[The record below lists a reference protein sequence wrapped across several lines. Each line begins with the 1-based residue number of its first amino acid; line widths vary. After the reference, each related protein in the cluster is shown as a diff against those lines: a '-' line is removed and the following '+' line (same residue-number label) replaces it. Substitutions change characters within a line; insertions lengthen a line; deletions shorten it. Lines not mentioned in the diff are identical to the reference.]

1 MPLVSINPVL
11 AAAAKEGY
19 AVGAFNPVDYAS
31 MKAIVRAAEEEDAP
45 VIVQASAKTVR
56 YYGHEALAMWMR
68 ELAENSTIPA
78 VLHLDH
84 GKELE
89 MIRRCIETGWTS
101 VMVDASH
108 LPFEQNLAMSREVVE
123 MATAAGVGVEAEL
136 GEIGGVEEDISVA
149 EEDAHLADPDKAE
162 IFCRELELGVFAPA
176 IGTAHGFYK
185 GTPKVAFDLIE
196 EIYRRTATPLA
207 LHGGTGLSD
216 EIIQR
221 CIRSGCAK
229 VNIST
234 NLKHAFVDGF
244 SDYHK
249 ANPDDYEPLKVL
261 GAQFEFMKQLLRKKI
276 RQFGGSGRGQELAAV
291 T

>member
-1 MPLVSINPVL
+1 MFS
-11 AAAAKEGY
+11 
-19 AVGAFNPVDYAS
+19 
-31 MKAIVRAAEEEDAP
+31 
-45 VIVQASAKTVR
+45 
-56 YYGHEALAMWMR
+56 
-68 ELAENSTIPA
+68 
-78 VLHLDH
+78 
-84 GKELE
+84 
-89 MIRRCIETGWTS
+89 
-101 VMVDASH
+101 
-108 LPFEQNLAMSREVVE
+108 
-123 MATAAGVGVEAEL
+123 
-136 GEIGGVEEDISVA
+136 
-149 EEDAHLADPDKAE
+149 
-162 IFCRELELGVFAPA
+162 APA

-244 SDYHK
+244 SDYHD

-276 RQFGGSGRGQELAAV
+276 RQFGGIGEGVRN
-291 T
+291 

>member
-244 SDYHK
+244 SDYHD

>member
-1 MPLVSINPVL
+1 MPLVSMNRIL
-11 AAAAKEGY
+11 AVAAQEGY

-31 MKAIVRAAEEEDAP
+31 MKAIVRAAEEENAP
-45 VIVQASAKTVR
+45 VIMQISAKTVR
-56 YYGHEALAMWMR
+56 YYGHETLAMWMR
-68 ELAENSTIPA
+68 DLAEKSPIPA

-101 VMVDASH
+101 VMIDASH
-108 LPFEQNLAMSREVVE
+108 LPFEQNLALSAEVVE

-136 GEIGGVEEDISVA
+136 GEIGGVEEEISVD
-149 EEDAHLADPDKAE
+149 EKDAHLADPDKAE
-162 IFCRELELGVFAPA
+162 IFCRKLDLGVFAPA
-176 IGTAHGFYK
+176 IGTAHGVYK
-185 GTPKVAFDLIE
+185 GTPKVAFDLIQ
-196 EIYRRTATPLA
+196 EIYRRTAIPLA
-207 LHGGTGLSD
+207 LHGGTGLSG

-234 NLKHAFVDGF
+234 HLKHAFVDGF

-261 GAQFEFMKQLLRKKI
+261 EAQFEFMKQFLRKKI
-276 RQFGGSGRGQELAAV
+276 LQFGGSGKGRELAAV
-291 T
+291 V

>member
-1 MPLVSINPVL
+1 MPLVSMNRIL
-11 AAAAKEGY
+11 ATAAKEGY

-45 VIVQASAKTVR
+45 VIVQTSAKTVR
-56 YYGHEALAMWMR
+56 YYGHEVLVMWMQ
-68 ELAENSTIPA
+68 ELAEESTIPV

-89 MIRRCIETGWTS
+89 MIQRCIETGWTS

-108 LPFEQNLAMSREVVE
+108 LPFEQNLAMSRRVVE

-136 GEIGGVEEDISVA
+136 GEIVGVEEEISVA
-149 EEDAHLADPDKAE
+149 EDDAHLADPDKAE

-185 GTPKVAFDLIE
+185 GTPNVAFGLIE

-216 EIIQR
+216 EVIQR

-229 VNIST
+229 INIST
-234 NLKHAFVDGF
+234 NLKHTFVDGF

-249 ANPDDYEPLKVL
+249 ANPDDYEPLRVL
-261 GAQFEFMKQLLRKKI
+261 RAQFESMKQLLRDKI
-276 RQFGGSGRGQELAAV
+276 RQFGGSDKGRKLVAAI
-291 T
+291 

>member
-1 MPLVSINPVL
+1 MPLVSINRIL
-11 AAAAKEGY
+11 AEAAEEGY

-31 MKAIVRAAEEEDAP
+31 MKAIVHAAEEENAP
-45 VIVQASAKTVR
+45 VIVQISAKTVR
-56 YYGHEALAMWMR
+56 YYGHETLAMWMR
-68 ELAENSTIPA
+68 ELAEKSTIPV

-101 VMVDASH
+101 VMIDASH

-136 GEIGGVEEDISVA
+136 GEIVGVEEEISVN

-176 IGTAHGFYK
+176 IGTAHGIYK

-216 EIIQR
+216 DIIQR

-234 NLKHAFVDGF
+234 QLKHAFVDGF

-261 GAQFEFMKQLLRKKI
+261 EAQFEFMKQFLRKKI
-276 RQFGGSGRGQELAAV
+276 RQFGGSGKGRELTAV
-291 T
+291 M

>member
-1 MPLVSINPVL
+1 MPLVSMNRIL
-11 AAAAKEGY
+11 ATAAKEGY

-45 VIVQASAKTVR
+45 VIVQTSAKTVR
-56 YYGHEALAMWMR
+56 YYGHEVLAMWMQ
-68 ELAENSTIPA
+68 ELAEESTIPV

-89 MIRRCIETGWTS
+89 MIQRCIETGWTS

-123 MATAAGVGVEAEL
+123 IATAAGVGVEAEL
-136 GEIGGVEEDISVA
+136 GEIVGVEEEISVA
-149 EEDAHLADPDKAE
+149 EENAHLADPDKAE

-185 GTPKVAFDLIE
+185 GTPNVAFDLIE

-216 EIIQR
+216 EVIRR

-249 ANPDDYEPLKVL
+249 ANPDDYEPLRVL
-261 GAQFEFMKQLLRKKI
+261 GAQFEFMKQLLQNKI
-276 RQFGGSGRGQELAAV
+276 RQFGGSENGRKLAAV
-291 T
+291 M